1 MGVADR
7 KLHVHGT
14 KPRKG
19 LTDAKV
25 CDDEG
30 W

>member
-1 MGVADR
+1 MSVTDR

-14 KPRKG
+14 KPGKG
-19 LTDAKV
+19 LTDVKV
-25 CDDEG
+25 CDDED